1 MALSILDGNQS
12 ATTLST
18 ILSSGQHITAH
29 TVVSLGTQAITDM
42 RGAVSGSVVSISN
55 LPSTQTIAGTVTA
68 NGLTIGG
75 TVSNVFPIGVGTLY
89 SGVQSVADLIGYRLP
104 ISLGD
109 SQTVVSASI
118 SDPLPTGTNRIGV
131 VTIGGGTV
139 TIGAGTAQ
147 IGSVTASISG
157 TVPVSISSV
166 TVGNS
171 ITIGSCVTHGVT
183 ISNSSVT
190 INGSIT
196 ANLTYSQTA
205 VSLASTAA
213 TAIPIVL
220 PTNGVYGGT
229 LQGYNGTNTYIYSGI
244 QAIGGTS
251 LASATSL
258 PVSLGSLPAL
268 VAGTAQIGSVTAS
281 ISGTVPIS
289 ISSVTV
295 GNSVTIGSLPALAA
309 GTNQIGSVTAS
320 ISGTVPISITSVTI
334 GSCVTHGVTIA
345 NTVVT
350 FYPAQ
355 GTTVSNTNFTSITSS
370 TSLVAADSGREVLT
384 VFNEGP
390 TLYISPG
397 ATCTTISYQVRL
409 SAGDY
414 WECPQGQ
421 LTLAH
426 TAVFATAGTARVT
439 QVS

>member
-1 MALSILDGNQS
+1 MALPILDGNQTAVTL
-12 ATTLST
+12 ATT
-18 ILSSGQHITAH
+18 
-29 TVVSLGTQAITDM
+29 
-42 RGAVSGSVVSISN
+42 VSGSAHYPNHI
-55 LPSTQTIAGTVTA
+55 IASGTVTA
-68 NGLTIGG
+68 MAGTNFADEVYNGIFNF
-75 TVSNVFPIGVGTLY
+75 SENNQMGVYVT
-89 SGVQSVADLIGYRLP
+89 
-104 ISLGD
+104 
-109 SQTVVSASI
+109 
-118 SDPLPTGTNRIGV
+118 DPLPAGTNRIGV
-131 VTIGGGTV
+131 VTIGAGTV
-139 TIGAGTAQ
+139 TLGASTSQ

-183 ISNSSVT
+183 IANTSVT
-190 INGSIT
+190 VNGSIT

-205 VSLASTAA
+205 VSLGSTTA

-220 PTNGVYGGT
+220 PTNGIYGGT

-295 GNSVTIGSLPALAA
+295 GNSVTIGSLPALVA
-309 GTNQIGSVTAS
+309 GTAQIGSVTAS
-320 ISGTVPISITSVTI
+320 ISNTAVTV
-334 GSCVTHGVTIA
+334 
-345 NTVVT
+345 
-350 FYPAQ
+350 YPAQ
-355 GTTVSNTNFTSITSS
+355 GTTVTNSNFTSLTSS
-370 TSLVAADSGREVLT
+370 TSLVSAVAGRKVLS
-384 VFNEGP
+384 VFNEGAGN
-390 TLYISPG
+390 LHISPN

-409 SAGDY
+409 SSGDY

-421 LTLAH
+421 LSLAH
-426 TAVFATAGTARVT
+426 TAVFATAGTARIT
-439 QVS
+439 EVS